1 MTVISSLCWCG
12 LDLRTGCAEECSTIL
27 FFYALCSHFITPPNF
42 KRMYLL
48 KKTYLLMWAHN
59 VPRGILFIRGYSQ
72 IQRTTPLSDQKGNYI
87 AAIVYNARG
96 VEECSLV
103 PNSRLLHS
111 INIYPILC
119 PGLTVGRESAPWLLG
134 LAMWLAWLMGGYW
147 TSCEQ
152 RLSMYLHGHAHP
164 LLLPSCIR

>member
-1 MTVISSLCWCG
+1 MIIISSLCWCG
-12 LDLRTGCAEECSTIL
+12 LDLRTGCAEECSTVL
-27 FFYALCSHFITPPNF
+27 SFHDLCSHFITPLNLI
-42 KRMYLL
+42 R
-48 KKTYLLMWAHN
+48 TYLLRKTYFLMWGHN
-59 VPRGILFIRGYSQ
+59 VPRDILLIRGYSQ
-72 IQRTTPLSDQKGNYI
+72 IRRTTPLSDQKGNYI

-103 PNSRLLHS
+103 PSSWLLHS
-111 INIYPILC
+111 INIYPIPC

-134 LAMWLAWLMGGYW
+134 LALWPAWVMGGYW
-147 TSCEQ
+147 PWHEQ